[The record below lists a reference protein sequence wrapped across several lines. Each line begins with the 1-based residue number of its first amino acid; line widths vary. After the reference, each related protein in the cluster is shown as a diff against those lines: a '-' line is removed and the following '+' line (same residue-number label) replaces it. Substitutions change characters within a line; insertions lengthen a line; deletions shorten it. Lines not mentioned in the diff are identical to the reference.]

1 MAKHGFC
8 VACPV
13 GGDFND
19 KDQTCSISDTGDG
32 LPLTCVGPWA
42 EHKHARVRKYVDIS
56 RAVRKKFVT
65 GKGGA
70 TYIDLFSGP
79 GRARIR
85 GTNQVIDGSCLVAA
99 KEAISG
105 GAAFSEVHVGD
116 ANESFVDATSAR
128 LKQIGISAHKY
139 TGPAEIT
146 VQQLAEKIGSF
157 GLHFAFLDP
166 YDLKSLRFP
175 VVQRLAKFKHMDML
189 IHVSAQDLQRNLR
202 RYIQSERSP
211 LDSFAPA
218 WRDAVDPMSS
228 DLDVRTK
235 IFGYWLGL
243 IRAEDMQTSQ
253 GVEEVT
259 GMKSQH
265 LYWLVFV
272 ARHDLALKF
281 WDEIRNVTKQK
292 SFGF

>member
-1 MAKHGFC
+1 MAKHDFC

-13 GGDFND
+13 GGDFTNRT
-19 KDQTCSISDTGDG
+19 KTSSISPPRGS
-32 LPLTCVGPWA
+32 LPYPCGPPGGGR
-42 EHKHARVRKYVDIS
+42 KIRGSKYVDIS

-70 TYIDLFSGP
+70 TYIDLFCGP

-85 GTNQVIDGSCLVAA
+85 GTNQILDGSCLVAA

-105 GAAFSEVHVGD
+105 GTAFSEVYVADVNEPFAD
-116 ANESFVDATSAR
+116 AASVR
-128 LKQIGISAHKY
+128 LRQIGVSVHKY
-139 TGPAEIT
+139 TGPAEST
-146 VQQLAEKIGSF
+146 VQQIAEKIGSF

-166 YDLKSLRFP
+166 YDLKSLPFS

-202 RYIQSERSP
+202 RYIKSKRSP

-228 DLDVRTK
+228 DLDVRNQD
-235 IFGYWLGL
+235 
-243 IRAEDMQTSQ
+243 IR
-253 GVEEVT
+253 
-259 GMKSQH
+259 
-265 LYWLVFV
+265 LL
-272 ARHDLALKF
+272 ARSYSGGGHA
-281 WDEIRNVTKQK
+281 NVTRGRR
-292 SFGF
+292 SDGHEESASLLACVRCAA